1 MDISIQSVAVLFILI
16 SAAGIVLYNSID
28 IFFSWFYFKFKQ
40 WRIPLS
46 IIENEIKSTFNR
58 LDTINEPLSLD
69 DIYWNI
75 DLGNELG
82 VRPSKAKVWRV
93 LRQLIDVQLVRPF
106 IDSSGHQKNE
116 FPGRVRFSK
125 VP

>member
-1 MDISIQSVAVLFILI
+1 MDISIQSVTVLFILI
-16 SAAGIVLYNSID
+16 SAAGFVLYNSID
-28 IFFSWFYFKFKQ
+28 IFFSWFYFEFKQ

-46 IIENEIKSTFNR
+46 VIENEIKSTFNR

-75 DLGNELG
+75 DLGNKLG
-82 VRPSKAKVWRV
+82 VKPSKAKVWRA

-106 IDSSGHQKNE
+106 IDNSGPSTNE

-125 VP
+125 VS